1 MCGLTGCVF
10 NNVINFDHKQFKKI
24 NDLISHRGP
33 DYKDTSFFKSADKNV
48 YFGHNRLSIIDLNK
62 TGNQPMES
70 QNNRFTI
77 IFNGE
82 IYNHKELR
90 DFLISNYNIIFKG
103 TSDTEI
109 LLEYFVK
116 SNIHSFFDKIEGMFS
131 FVFVDTK
138 LNKIFCARDHFGQKP
153 FFYYFKDG
161 NFIFSSE
168 LTSLISNPIIKKEIC
183 VESICNYLHYDSF
196 VNNSTPIKNC
206 YKLLPSEYL
215 IYSIEDNSI
224 VKDNYWKLNDST
236 KIDTT
241 GQFVVPV
248 GTTAQRPSSSA
259 TATVPAAAVGAIR
272 YNSTDTKYEFVTSGT
287 TWENIPAESFSVAM
301 AIALG

>member
-90 DFLISNYNIIFKG
+90 DFLIRNYNIIFKG

-109 LLEYFVK
+109 LLEYLSDKTSGLVFLLWGD
-116 SNIHSFFDKIEGMFS
+116 HSRSKKKFIDCEKHHILECVHPSPLSANRGGWFGNKHFS
-131 FVFVDTK
+131 K
-138 LNKIFCARDHFGQKP
+138 CNNL
-153 FFYYFKDG
+153 
-161 NFIFSSE
+161 
-168 LTSLISNPIIKKEIC
+168 LKEMGKTEI
-183 VESICNYLHYDSF
+183 D
-196 VNNSTPIKNC
+196 
-206 YKLLPSEYL
+206 
-215 IYSIEDNSI
+215 
-224 VKDNYWKLNDST
+224 WKLIGN
-236 KIDTT
+236 
-241 GQFVVPV
+241 
-248 GTTAQRPSSSA
+248 
-259 TATVPAAAVGAIR
+259 
-272 YNSTDTKYEFVTSGT
+272 
-287 TWENIPAESFSVAM
+287 
-301 AIALG
+301 